1 MNIFSRYL
9 IRNIFIGFA
18 AAAALLIPLFTTFD
32 FINELDDVSSG
43 GYRWTQALIVV
54 LMGVPRWFIELG
66 PFIAL
71 LGGIVGLG
79 QLSKSMELTAIR
91 TAGFSIFSIAKVA
104 LCAGLIL
111 IIALAAIDEWV
122 ASPLQQHALQIK
134 NAAMA
139 QAPDKDNSN
148 NNSNAIWARHGD
160 EFVTVKA
167 LDLDNQPIGVEIFHY
182 NPDLSLQ
189 SYIYAQKATVLK
201 NGMWDLQGVN
211 QKVWVNGQEKVTPM
225 DNLQWQSIFTDT
237 SLKEL
242 SMPSDSFS
250 IHQLN
255 HYIKYLTNTGQPS
268 TEFKLALWQK
278 LGRPILILA
287 MILLTIPF
295 TFSNPRAPGLG
306 SRLAV
311 GVIVGLLTY
320 ISYQIIV
327 NLGLL
332 FNLNVQLTTILPPG
346 LLLIVALIL
355 VYRFDKKH

>member
-1 MNIFSRYL
+1 MNIFSRYI

-43 GYRWTQALIVV
+43 GYRWTQALLVV
-54 LMGVPRWFIELG
+54 LMRVPRWCIDLG
-66 PFIAL
+66 PFVAL

-79 QLSKSMELTAIR
+79 QLSKSMELTAMR
-91 TAGFSIFSIAKVA
+91 TAGFSIFRIARVA
-104 LCAGLIL
+104 LTAGLIL
-111 IIALAAIDEWV
+111 IVGLGALDEWV

-134 NAAMA
+134 DTAMA
-139 QAPDKDNSN
+139 EADNSAN
-148 NNSNAIWARHGD
+148 NGNALWARHNN
-160 EFVTVKA
+160 EFVTVNA
-167 LDLDNQPIGVEIFHY
+167 LDINNQPIGIEIFNY
-182 NPDLSLQ
+182 NPDLSLS
-189 SYIYAQKATVLK
+189 SYIYAQKATVLNK
-201 NGMWDLQGVN
+201 GMWELQGVN
-211 QKVWVNGQEKVTPM
+211 QKTWVNGQETAVSKDTLP
-225 DNLQWQSIFTDT
+225 WQSIFTDT

-250 IHQLN
+250 IQQLS
-255 HYIKYLTNTGQPS
+255 HYIKYLQNTNQPS

-287 MILLTIPF
+287 MILLTVPF

-311 GVIVGLLTY
+311 GVIIGLLTY

-327 NLGLL
+327 NIGLL
-332 FNLNVQLTTILPPG
+332 FNLNVQVTTLAPPIVM
-346 LLLIVALIL
+346 LIIALSL
-355 VYRFDKKH
+355 VYRFDKQH